1 MSEMNDAHGDDNND
15 GNGDGPR
22 DDRGEAV
29 LAIFQR
35 GAEFTKQLLD
45 ENSRLRR
52 ELGEVQ
58 MRHSR
63 AAQSDGEWSKL
74 RQELT
79 SKIEELENQNQTM
92 LEEIRSI
99 EGENLRFAE
108 RYVEVEEENNNLAN
122 LYVASYQ
129 LHSTL
134 DSSEVVKVILE
145 IVINLIGAEIFCVY
159 VCEEGSTDLV
169 PVAAEGDPVAEFPVL
184 QVGEGFVGQ
193 SVATGEVALGDPSET
208 GTSPG
213 AGGVPVVSIPLRVDD
228 QAVGAIVIYRL
239 LQQKDGFSA
248 LDDEL
253 FTLLAGH
260 AATAIFA
267 SRLYGQSERKL
278 TTIQGFIDLLTN

>member
-1 MSEMNDAHGDDNND
+1 MSETNENN
-15 GNGDGPR
+15 
-22 DDRGEAV
+22 DRGEAV
-29 LAIFQR
+29 LAIFKR
-35 GAEFTKQLLD
+35 GAEFTRQLLD

-52 ELGEVQ
+52 ELGDVK
-58 MRHSR
+58 MRDSH
-63 AAQSDGEWSKL
+63 AAQSDDGWSKL
-74 RQELT
+74 RCELN
-79 SKIEELENQNQTM
+79 SKIEELEDRNQSM
-92 LEEIRSI
+92 LEQIRSI
-99 EGENLRFAE
+99 EGENLQFAE
-108 RYVEVEEENNNLAN
+108 RYIEVEEENNNLAN

-159 VCEEGSTDLV
+159 VCEEGSSDLT
-169 PVAAEGDPVAEFPVL
+169 PVAAEGDNFADCPTL
-184 QVGEGFVGQ
+184 QVGEGFVGR
-193 SVATGEVALGDPSET
+193 SVASGEVEIGDPAAEGRRPSE
-208 GTSPG
+208 
-213 AGGVPVVSIPLRVDD
+213 GGEPVVSIPLRVED

-248 LDDEL
+248 LDNEL